1 LTMSLRWSEESL
13 KHESVVVH
21 GALSELGN
29 AVLAVF
35 WAGEKPRLGT
45 MTATLPDGTSSPL
58 LGERDEVLSKII
70 GGKLA
75 SGRERLA
82 LVSVNLPPDWSDGRP
97 LMELTKRLIGETD
110 E

>member
-13 KHESVVVH
+13 EHNGVVVH

-29 AVLAVF
+29 AVFAVF
-35 WAGEKPRLGT
+35 WIGEKPRLGT

-58 LGERDEVLSKII
+58 LGDRDEVLSKVI
-70 GGKLA
+70 GGRLA
-75 SGRERLA
+75 SGRGRIA
-82 LVSVNLPPDWSDGRP
+82 LVSVNLPPDWEDGRS
-97 LMELTKRLIGETD
+97 LIELTKRLVGETD

>member
-1 LTMSLRWSEESL
+1 MTMSLQWSEESL
-13 KHESVVVH
+13 KHDSVVVH
-21 GALSELGN
+21 GAISELGN

-75 SGRERLA
+75 SGRGRLA

-97 LMELTKRLIGETD
+97 LMELTKRLMGETD